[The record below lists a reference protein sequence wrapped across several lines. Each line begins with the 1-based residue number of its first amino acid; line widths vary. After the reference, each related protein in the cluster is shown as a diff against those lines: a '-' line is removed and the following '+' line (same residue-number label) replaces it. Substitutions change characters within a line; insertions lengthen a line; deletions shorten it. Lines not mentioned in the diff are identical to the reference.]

1 MARSNFGGKVEQ
13 LVVKTNTQSGDL
25 KATPNTVLDPLYNK
39 PKSDGTRAI
48 VNDFLI
54 DPEYDGTY
62 TASTTVPTDDDGYA
76 VPFQGP
82 DGVTILYDADGRAF
96 YSNDPEGS
104 LPLGDTTIA
113 GIWEGADLTEAL
125 GTATNRV
132 ITPAGLDAKMDAH
145 EADTS
150 SHQDIRDQVSANT
163 TAMLS
168 KADLV
173 GGVVPDDQ
181 IASSTSATA
190 DTIAKRT
197 STGATKTFTATA
209 DDEAVPL
216 LQMETAINSSAT
228 VGADVRQR
236 SLTGGTLSVPTPAG
250 TFVDVPGIT
259 ITDGASGQIWQCEYT
274 LHYRALAAAGI
285 QIRFKANT
293 SAVTNKL
300 ANPSFETNTTNWTPT
315 ASTALARASAVAAQD
330 GTFYMTMTASTATNA
345 IATSEWVPA
354 TPGSVWTAGAYY
366 RWQTGTPKVCRADIQ
381 FGDAAQVAIAGA
393 GTTLGA
399 NVTPGTGAWSQSVC
413 GGAGGTTAPTGT
425 AYVRV
430 RLAMIGPPA
439 AGDVVRVD
447 AVQLEPSAPLPAY
460 GSTGGGGTTALE
472 VSGYWRGLT
481 NGATDNTTQSKVEPV
496 RTPTVSGTTGQF
508 GGVDMSTDSI
518 IVGSF
523 EIAVVG
529 TGLTD
534 QVIQP
539 QVSQR
544 VSNATAAQIVA
555 ARATFARTT

>member
-25 KATPNTVLDPLYNK
+25 KATPNAVLDPLYDG
-39 PKSDGTRAI
+39 PKSDGGRAI

-62 TASTTVPTDDDGYA
+62 SASTTVPTDDDGYA

-82 DGVTILYDADGRAF
+82 DGVTILYDFDGRAF

-104 LPLGDTTIA
+104 LPLGDTTLA

-145 EADTS
+145 ENDPT
-150 SHQDIRDQVSANT
+150 SHQDLRDQVADNF
-163 TAMLS
+163 TALTS

-173 GGVVPDDQ
+173 GGAVPDSQ

-190 DTIAKRT
+190 DLLARRT
-197 STGATKTFTATA
+197 STGALAVATGLA
-209 DDEAVPL
+209 DDEAVNR
-216 LQMETAINSSAT
+216 LQMETALNDSAS

-285 QIRFKANT
+285 QVRFKANT

-315 ASTALARASAVAAQD
+315 AATALARASAVAASD
-330 GTFYMTMTASTATNA
+330 GTFYMTMTAVTATNS

-354 TPGSVWTAGAYY
+354 TPGSVWTAGAQWK
-366 RWQTGTPKVCRADIQ
+366 WQTGTPKVCRTDIQ
-381 FGDAAQVAIAGA
+381 FGDATQTAIAGA
-393 GTTLGA
+393 GTVLGSGT
-399 NVTPGTGAWSQSVC
+399 TPTTGAWSQSVA
-413 GGAGGTTAPTGT
+413 GGAGGATAPTGT
-425 AYVRV
+425 EWVRV
-430 RLAMIGPPA
+430 RLAVTGPPA
-439 AGDVVRVD
+439 VNDVARVD

-529 TGLTD
+529 TGLTN
-534 QVIQP
+534 QIIQP